1 MNPIEF
7 FFDNINDTAKWIF
20 TQQPIIIV
28 LFLVFMAIL
37 LIFYATKTVSKQN
50 SEDHLEKNQLIDLT
64 GKTLGAFNKLSE
76 AIESLKK
83 SQDIRNESIAEQI
96 KEQQT
101 TNRNL
106 QGLNT
111 AFADYHTSLA
121 DTIGMIF
128 KNQVTGR
135 LDKVELKVDEIY
147 DIVKNKPDCNDE
159 ILNRLNDLG
168 KTLDRLIEENK

>member
-1 MNPIEF
+1 MDILNPF
-7 FFDNINDTAKWIF
+7 NDLAKWVF

-28 LFLVFMAIL
+28 LFLIFMSLL

-50 SEDHLEKNQLIDLT
+50 SEDHEEKKMLLELFGDLKNAIT
-64 GKTLGAFNKLSE
+64 ALS
-76 AIESLKK
+76 A
-83 SQDIRNESIAEQI
+83 SQEKRNETVEIQI

-106 QGLNT
+106 QGLNN

-121 DTIGMIF
+121 DTIGTIF

-135 LDKVELKVDEIY
+135 LDKVESRVDDIY
-147 DIVKNKPDCNDE
+147 DLVKNKPDCNDE
-159 ILNRLNDLG
+159 ILNRLNNLG
-168 KTLDRLIEENK
+168 KDFTELKNMLDKRDNT

>member
-1 MNPIEF
+1 MDILNPF
-7 FFDNINDTAKWIF
+7 NDLAKWVF

-28 LFLVFMAIL
+28 LFLVFMSLL

-50 SEDHLEKNQLIDLT
+50 SEDHEEKKMLLELFGDLKNAIT
-64 GKTLGAFNKLSE
+64 ALS
-76 AIESLKK
+76 A
-83 SQDIRNESIAEQI
+83 SQEKRNETVEIQI

-106 QGLNT
+106 QGLNN

-121 DTIGMIF
+121 DTIGTIF

-135 LDKVELKVDEIY
+135 LDKVESRVDDIY
-147 DIVKNKPDCNDE
+147 DLVKNKPDCNDE
-159 ILNRLNDLG
+159 ILNRLNNLG
-168 KTLDRLIEENK
+168 KDFTELKNMLDKRENT